1 MKSRFLFESRTKL
14 LERLAQINAA
24 LAFIKSELAETA
36 NNQTNFL
43 KDSIDHAA
51 EQSDLVAL
59 IEQHERYQGQRNQI
73 AKALERISNGH
84 FGECINCCEEIP
96 ERRLIANP
104 LAVLCLECQCQKE
117 GHTGSVAAAVHKMS
131 FVGAVPFFTSPME
144 VA

>member
-14 LERLAQINAA
+14 LERLTEVDEA
-24 LAFIKSELAETA
+24 LAFIKSELAETS

-51 EQSDLVAL
+51 EQSDLIGL
-59 IEQHERYQGQRNQI
+59 IEQHERYQSQRNQI
-73 AKALERISNGH
+73 TTALERISNGH
-84 FGECINCCEEIP
+84 FGECINCGDEIP

-117 GHTGSVAAAVHKMS
+117 GHIGSVAAVVRKMS
-131 FVGAVPFFTSPME
+131 FVGAIPFFTFPME